1 MNVSQFLAIILLS
14 LTKMFK
20 VQEKF
25 CVEGVIG
32 FGFDSHCRLK
42 TGVRFLKQSQSVA
55 ITIIIVVLF
64 LTVI

>member
-1 MNVSQFLAIILLS
+1 
-14 LTKMFK
+14 MFK

-25 CVEGVIG
+25 CIEGVIG

-42 TGVRFLKQSQSVA
+42 TGVCFLKQSQSVA
-55 ITIIIVVLF
+55 ITIIIIVLF

>member
-1 MNVSQFLAIILLS
+1 
-14 LTKMFK
+14 MFK

-25 CVEGVIG
+25 CIEGVIG

-55 ITIIIVVLF
+55 ITIIIIVVLF

>member
-1 MNVSQFLAIILLS
+1 
-14 LTKMFK
+14 MFN

-25 CVEGVIG
+25 CVEGEIG

-55 ITIIIVVLF
+55 ITIIL
-64 LTVI
+64 LLL